1 MRPVLAINYY
11 FGPEDLNN
19 RIFSPDSKA
28 MLAPYMRA
36 FRAFMN
42 QRGVDVVTLDTVDYA
57 DQNVKAVLYF
67 EYNWRML
74 SKKRDPFLARIPY
87 EKRALVLLEPA
98 IVNPTL
104 YYTNVLRR
112 RFKTV
117 FTWDLRLL
125 KKHPEYVPIRV
136 PTGADPL
143 QYRENRFSDIPFEK
157 KKLLVSVSRNRW
169 HYMPQSTFGL
179 RRKIYRFMQSH
190 APDEFDLYG
199 LEWDRPCCL
208 WEKHLGRHYEKCWRG
223 EIPGSWDEKV
233 AKIANYRFSLCF
245 ENSIGQPGYLSEKIF
260 DCFCA
265 RTVPVYYGSK
275 GNETLLPHGLFI
287 DWRDFR
293 SPRLLLDFLHNID
306 HATHLRYISRIDEF
320 MTSPTIGQF
329 RVRTMYQ
336 TVFNRLIGSGA
347 YAERGLQDE

>member
-1 MRPVLAINYY
+1 MKPVLAINYY

-57 DQNVKAVLYF
+57 DPNVKAVLYF

-74 SKKRDPFLARIPY
+74 SKKRDPFLARVPY

-104 YYTNVLRR
+104 YYTNILRR

-125 KKHPEYVPIRV
+125 EKHPEYVPIRV

-208 WEKHLGRHYEKCWRG
+208 REKLLGRHYEKCWRG

-265 RTVPVYYGSK
+265 RTVPVYYGSL
-275 GNETLLPHGLFI
+275 GNEVLLPDGGYVDYRNFKSFPQLLNFLRNMSAEEHERYVAAADAFLQSDKVNQFVTERMYGILF
-287 DWRDFR
+287 DYLMR
-293 SPRLLLDFLHNID
+293 
-306 HATHLRYISRIDEF
+306 
-320 MTSPTIGQF
+320 
-329 RVRTMYQ
+329 
-336 TVFNRLIGSGA
+336 NRK
-347 YAERGLQDE
+347 